1 MMSKYHTVS
10 IRKKNFKD
18 LQEIQ
23 KAIPINV
30 SLNQTIEWLIKIG
43 QKQINISKRPS
54 FHTGMSAWKFRKC
67 KKMGIRR
74 YER

>member
-1 MMSKYHTVS
+1 MQSKFHTVS

-43 QKQINISKRPS
+43 LKQIKGAINDNTSRIPKQ
-54 FHTGMSAWKFRKC
+54 
-67 KKMGIRR
+67 
-74 YER
+74 

>member
-1 MMSKYHTVS
+1 MSKYHTVS

-43 QKQINISKRPS
+43 QKQINITKSELPNENSSRIPK
-54 FHTGMSAWKFRKC
+54 
-67 KKMGIRR
+67 
-74 YER
+74 

>member
-1 MMSKYHTVS
+1 MSKYHTVS

-43 QKQINISKRPS
+43 QKQINITKSELPNENRSRIPK
-54 FHTGMSAWKFRKC
+54 
-67 KKMGIRR
+67 
-74 YER
+74 

>member
-1 MMSKYHTVS
+1 MISKYHTVS

-43 QKQINISKRPS
+43 QKQINITKSELPNENSSRIPK
-54 FHTGMSAWKFRKC
+54 
-67 KKMGIRR
+67 
-74 YER
+74 